1 MTIFEILIGDNWNWV
16 MYDAIRS
23 QGYTATIYFVGLIL
37 MGNIVMMNLFLA
49 ILLGNF
55 DRARAFGEKKK
66 VFETFLQ
73 LNLQN
78 VPLSD

>member
-1 MTIFEILIGDNWNWV
+1 
-16 MYDAIRS
+16 MYDAIRAT
-23 QGYTATIYFVGLIL
+23 GYMATIYFVGLIL

-66 VFETFLQ
+66 VFETF
-73 LNLQN
+73 
-78 VPLSD
+78 

>member
-1 MTIFEILIGDNWNWV
+1 

-23 QGYTATIYFVGLIL
+23 TGYTACFYFVTLVLLGS
-37 MGNIVMMNLFLA
+37 IVMMNLFLA

-66 VFETFLQ
+66 VFETFKQ
-73 LNLQN
+73 LK
-78 VPLSD
+78 V